1 MQGPS
6 FETALSFF
14 GGDHDQHIHDA
25 QKQATYRPD
34 ENATDRARLDNA
46 DTRVAND
53 AGGGKGNGALAT
65 EATNKDRS
73 GPRREGENNAAELVA
88 ETAGSPEWA
97 NPPCRQ
103 NWLGRVLT
111 KHAVR
116 HVRSFPKS

>member
-25 QKQATYRPD
+25 QKQATYGPD
-34 ENATDRARLDNA
+34 ENATGRARLDNA
-46 DTRVAND
+46 DTRAAND
-53 AGGGKGNGALAT
+53 AGSGKGNGAVAT

-73 GPRREGENNAAELVA
+73 SPRRESENHAAELVA

-103 NWLGRVLT
+103 NWLGRVLIN
-111 KHAVR
+111 VR
-116 HVRSFPKS
+116 TSPNS

>member
-25 QKQATYRPD
+25 QKQATYGPD
-34 ENATDRARLDNA
+34 ENATGRARLDNA
-46 DTRVAND
+46 DTRAAND
-53 AGGGKGNGALAT
+53 AGSGKGNGAVAT

-73 GPRREGENNAAELVA
+73 SPRRESENHAAEQVA
-88 ETAGSPEWA
+88 ETAGSTEWA

-103 NWLGRVLT
+103 NWL
-111 KHAVR
+111 VR
-116 HVRSFPKS
+116 ACTHKRPHFPQ